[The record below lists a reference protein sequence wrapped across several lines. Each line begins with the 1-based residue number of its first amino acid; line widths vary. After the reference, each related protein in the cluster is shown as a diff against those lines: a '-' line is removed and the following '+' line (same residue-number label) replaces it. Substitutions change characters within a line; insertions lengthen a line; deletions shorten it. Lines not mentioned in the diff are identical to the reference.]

1 MEAATART
9 APAARPPRT
18 KPRRKAAPPKRRARA
33 AKSSGAR
40 RSAARGTQAPAGRL
54 IRPAMAGAALFPQ
67 AAMRSAGAV
76 RDFSDSGLIV
86 RLTRGRSWIAVLC
99 ALLGGIVALNVLSLS
114 LTAGSGRTSLQIA
127 ELKTDISSLQAQ
139 IEEKLS
145 AVKVEA
151 EAARLG
157 LANPDPQEISFL
169 NAKEADARRVAHL
182 LATDGFLLAPSQPSS
197 YPAPGTSYA
206 PVPTAAP
213 ATTTTAE
220 TTTTTTTAAPTDTV
234 SSAPDPAASGGAG
247 ETSSSSG
254 TPSSGT
260 SSGSSTGTTGGVGL

>member
-9 APAARPPRT
+9 APAARPAPRS
-18 KPRRKAAPPKRRARA
+18 KPRRKAAPAKRRARPA
-33 AKSSGAR
+33 RSSAR
-40 RSAARGTQAPAGRL
+40 SGQAPAGRL

-76 RDFSDSGLIV
+76 RDFSDSSLIH
-86 RLTRGRSWIAVLC
+86 RMTRGRSWIAVLC

-114 LTAGSGRTSLQIA
+114 LTAGSGRTSLQID
-127 ELKTDISSLQAQ
+127 ELKTDVSSLQAQ

-157 LANPDPQEISFL
+157 LANPDPRSITFL
-169 NAKEADARRVAHL
+169 SASDADARRVAHL

-197 YPAPGTSYA
+197 YPEPGTTYA
-206 PVPTAAP
+206 PVPTTSAA
-213 ATTTTAE
+213 ATTAE
-220 TTTTTTTAAPTDTV
+220 PTTATAAPTTTV
-234 SSAPDPAASGGAG
+234 APASTPATSEGTAGGSTG
-247 ETSSSSG
+247 TG
-254 TPSSGT
+254 TPSSGA
-260 SSGSSTGTTGGVGL
+260 SSGSSTATTGGVGL